1 MFIVKKLNKNGNW
14 DSISLIDEAGHF
26 RGEARFEFKHEAQ
39 KYLESYKERIN
50 KRLASYGMSKTR
62 IKFQVFEVDS
72 KTYVENKKRKYGH
85 YYHINALL

>member
-1 MFIVKKLNKNGNW
+1 MFIAKKLNKNGNW

-62 IKFQVFEVDS
+62 IKFQVFEKDS
-72 KTYVENKKRKYGH
+72 KIDVENKKRKYSH